1 MAMKTILRFLQI
13 FALGTWVGSIIFF
26 SFVVAPGL
34 FGILA
39 SRDEAGAVVGYS
51 LDRLHTWGEVAAV
64 IYLVAAIWLGKSLKA
79 LVRPAAIGVIL
90 MLLLTLGSAHVV
102 IPRMDALRL
111 KMPSLETTPA
121 SDPQRAEFDRLHRI
135 SVDLEAGVLL
145 IGIAAIFLTAR
156 QNEKE

>member
-1 MAMKTILRFLQI
+1 MKSLLRFLQI

-51 LDRLHTWGEVAAV
+51 LDRLHTWGVAAAIV
-64 IYLVAAIWLGKSLKA
+64 YLIAAVWLGKSPKA
-79 LVRPAAIGVIL
+79 LIRPAAIGAIL
-90 MLLLTLGSAHVV
+90 MLLLTIGSAHIV

-111 KMPSLETTPA
+111 KMPSMETTPA
-121 SDPQRAEFDRLHRI
+121 SNPQRAEFDRLHGI
-135 SVDLEAGVLL
+135 SVGMEAGVLL
-145 IGIAAIFLTAR
+145 LGIAAIFLTVR